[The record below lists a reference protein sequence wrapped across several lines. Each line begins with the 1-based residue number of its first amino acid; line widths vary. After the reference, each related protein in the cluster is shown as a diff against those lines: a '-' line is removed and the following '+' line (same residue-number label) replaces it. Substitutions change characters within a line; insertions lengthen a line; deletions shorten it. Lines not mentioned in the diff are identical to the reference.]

1 MRNSLFTSMTKA
13 DAFGAVGIA
22 MGRTS
27 ATKTTKTP

>member
-1 MRNSLFTSMTKA
+1 MRSCLDISMTKMA
-13 DAFGAVGIA
+13 ARAAGIA